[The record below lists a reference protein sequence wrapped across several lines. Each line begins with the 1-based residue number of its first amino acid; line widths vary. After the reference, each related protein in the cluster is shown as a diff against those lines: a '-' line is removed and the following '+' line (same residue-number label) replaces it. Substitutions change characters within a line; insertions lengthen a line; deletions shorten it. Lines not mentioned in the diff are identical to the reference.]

1 MNTSGFEKHPRKGY
15 IFVIIAALL
24 WGVSGPSAKFLFN
37 SGITPFQLVQ
47 LRLTLSVGILFGVL
61 AVLRPSLLRISIKDI
76 WYFIFF
82 GTVGMA
88 GVQFTY
94 LYAISK
100 INVATAVLLQ
110 YMAPFF
116 IVIYTAL
123 FLKEKPSRATT
134 LALVSAFTG
143 CYFVVG
149 AYNLSLLSMNL
160 SGVVSAI
167 LSAITFAWYGIYGEY
182 GMRRYEPW
190 TVLFFAFVFAALVWN
205 IAHPPLEAFFHEYT
219 WIQWGWILYIALFGT
234 LVPFGFYLKGVN
246 LIRAARAGITA
257 TLEPIAAGILSA
269 VFLNEILSPLQIFGG
284 VLVIAAVILLQLK
297 QEFDEKAPAIIRAK
311 ALESAAR
318 SQENP

>member
-1 MNTSGFEKHPRKGY
+1 MNTTGFEKHLRKGY

-24 WGVSGPSAKFLFN
+24 WGVSGSSAKFLFN

-61 AVLRPSLLRISIKDI
+61 AALRPSLLRISIKDI
-76 WYFIFF
+76 GYFIFF

-116 IVIYTAL
+116 IVIYSAL

-149 AYNLSLLSMNL
+149 AYNLSILSMNL
-160 SGVVSAI
+160 SGVLSAI
-167 LSAITFAWYGIYGEY
+167 LSAIAFAWYGIYGEY
-182 GMRRYEPW
+182 GMRRYDPW

-234 LVPFGFYLKGVN
+234 LVPFGLYLKGVN

-257 TLEPIAAGILSA
+257 TLEPIVAGILSA

-297 QEFDEKAPAIIRAK
+297 QEFDEKAPAVIRAK
-311 ALESAAR
+311 ALEYAAR
-318 SQENP
+318 SKENP

>member
-1 MNTSGFEKHPRKGY
+1 MNTTGFEKHLRKGY

-24 WGVSGPSAKFLFN
+24 WGVSGSSAKFLFN

-61 AVLRPSLLRISIKDI
+61 AALRPSLLRISIKDI
-76 WYFIFF
+76 GYFIFF

-116 IVIYTAL
+116 IVIYSAL

-143 CYFVVG
+143 CYIVVG
-149 AYNLSLLSMNL
+149 AYNLSILSMNL
-160 SGVVSAI
+160 SGVLSAI
-167 LSAITFAWYGIYGEY
+167 LSAIAFAWYGIYGEY
-182 GMRRYEPW
+182 GMRRYDPW

-234 LVPFGFYLKGVN
+234 LVPFGLYLKGVN

-257 TLEPIAAGILSA
+257 TLEPIVAGILSA

-297 QEFDEKAPAIIRAK
+297 QEFDEKAPAVIRAK
-311 ALESAAR
+311 ALEYAAR
-318 SQENP
+318 SKENP